1 MSKKPHI
8 YAYCDAG
15 CKWEVPHKADVP
27 YREDITVVENKTL
40 TLGDTVKIADINM
53 LHTAFMGATVKLTIE
68 VTPNANYQGNLY
80 TAFFTADNVYKN
92 WLIPTDECGFV
103 EMVVSYAG
111 SNPVSLGLTLMT
123 ETTNIIKVKEFVVCQ
138 LGVPVF
144 AMTGATELSAGKA
157 GTVPAP
163 EAGEHDF
170 VLHGDGTW
178 REHIATDEQVGRAVE
193 NYLAENSVGD
203 YVTRTELADIEE
215 TIAKNARV
223 ANTDDKELEERVAA
237 TYETKKDAES
247 RLLEAKEHTQSC
259 IQAASRENADL
270 YEFKIDAD
278 SKFNAAN
285 RYTDNAIGSLKKETW
300 TFTLEDGS
308 TVTKAVYIG

>member
-1 MSKKPHI
+1 MSKRPHI
-8 YAYCDAG
+8 FAHCVAG

-27 YREDITVVENKTL
+27 YREDITVIKNGTL
-40 TLGDTVKIADINM
+40 SLGDAVEVADTGM
-53 LHTAFMGATVKLTIE
+53 LNSALMGATIKLTIE
-68 VTPNANYQGNLY
+68 VTPNASYQGNLY
-80 TAFFTADNVYKN
+80 TAFFTADNVYRN

-103 EMVVSYAG
+103 EMVVTYSG
-111 SNPVSLGLTLMT
+111 SNPTKVSLTLMT

-178 REHIATDEQVGRAVE
+178 REHTATDEQVGRAVE
-193 NYLAENSVGD
+193 NYLAENTVG
-203 YVTRTELADIEE
+203 
-215 TIAKNARV
+215 
-223 ANTDDKELEERVAA
+223 
-237 TYETKKDAES
+237 
-247 RLLEAKEHTQSC
+247 
-259 IQAASRENADL
+259 
-270 YEFKIDAD
+270 
-278 SKFNAAN
+278 
-285 RYTDNAIGSLKKETW
+285 KETW

-308 TVTKAVYIG
+308 TVTKAVYVG